1 VIAGPTKLPQVFLC
15 RCLGSVALSVTL
27 GVLAAAAAP
36 AASFAD
42 VQAPAGRT
50 CAGATTTTRGPA
62 GTAQET
68 KIQAGES
75 APQSGC
81 WEDVQPYP
89 FGSGGGPVE
98 PSTSLDCQSE
108 ASGETCYLD
117 VISMAFRAW
126 NRGLALTTVVSGSK
140 DPYGVWR
147 FNGTRWYPETTF
159 PGSEA
164 CPGQKIV
171 WASKLDFWIVGAKKL
186 CRFDGYK
193 LEWEQ
198 LALPAATEE
207 RLTEPLPKQED
218 PGFRAKSG
226 AITSASCLA
235 WNNCWFFGGYGAV
248 VHWNGQA
255 LTDESPDPSQSLLQG
270 EYTAAT
276 ARESPVGEQF
286 GVAVG
291 ATSAQLGER
300 TEAGLKLGPLSTEEQ
315 MPPVQ
320 LYSSSGGTFSP
331 LPFSPFTK
339 PLVGDPFRTDLV
351 AVDLDSEAQGWVA
364 GNPAGLRTTTSALG
378 APSQPEQRR
387 AQPESQPQYS
397 PLEPVSTSG
406 AAAACEGPPEDRFAY
421 TPFPGTTP
429 SPGTTELP
437 PEEPGAFLWQS
448 IGVLPTL
455 GEAVAGGKFWPA
467 TNTRENNQG
476 EPVIAQAAC
485 DGTTRVTRFRVP
497 DSASPGAF
505 APADP
510 NATVTAISAD
520 APNDAWAAT
529 SNGETPPEPPHLYRL
544 TNGKAPE
551 APEGNDQEERPS
563 ELQIEPPVF
572 VIEPQAPEEQAPA
585 PATVTRTKAVKLP
598 PAIYDV
604 KAKLH
609 TSKRHGKVNL
619 SLYVTFQLRRSV
631 TIGAKALRKGRVVSE
646 ARPRHFVGHSGTLI
660 LRLNRQHWPTTVSFI
675 T

>member
-1 VIAGPTKLPQVFLC
+1 
-15 RCLGSVALSVTL
+15 VTL
-27 GVLAAAAAP
+27 GVLATATAP

-42 VQAPAGRT
+42 VAPPAKRA
-50 CAGATTTTRGPA
+50 CAGTSTTTRGPA
-62 GTAQET
+62 GTAEET

-89 FGSGGGPVE
+89 FGSGGEHVGPSSSVGC
-98 PSTSLDCQSE
+98 PAVTT
-108 ASGETCYLD
+108 SGETCYLD

-126 NRGLALTTVVSGSK
+126 NRGLALTAVASGSE

-147 FNGTRWYPETTF
+147 FNGTSWYPETTF
-159 PGSEA
+159 PGTKA
-164 CPGQKIV
+164 CPGQEIV
-171 WASKLDFWIVGAKKL
+171 WASKLDFWVVGAKKL
-186 CRFDGYK
+186 CRFDGYT

-198 LALPAATEE
+198 LPLPAATEE
-207 RLTEPLPKQED
+207 RLTEALPTR
-218 PGFRAKSG
+218 PGERAKRG
-226 AITSASCLA
+226 EITSASCFA
-235 WNNCWFFGGYGAV
+235 WNNCWFFGGFGAV

-255 LTDESPDPSQSLLQG
+255 LTDESPDPGQSLLQG
-270 EYTAAT
+270 EYTGAV
-276 ARESPVGEQF
+276 ARESPAGEQF

-291 ATSAQLGER
+291 ATSAELGER
-300 TEAGLKLGPLSTEEQ
+300 GPAEFNLGPLSTEEQ

-339 PLVGDPFRTDLV
+339 RLVGDPFRTDLV
-351 AVDLDSEAQGWVA
+351 AVDSDSEAQGWVA

-378 APSQPEQRR
+378 APSQPKQRR
-387 AQPESQPQYS
+387 AQPETQPQYS

-406 AAAACEGPPEDRFAY
+406 AAAACEGPSENRFAY
-421 TPFPGTTP
+421 TPLPGTTP
-429 SPGTTELP
+429 SPGTTEQP
-437 PEEPGAFLWQS
+437 AEEPGAFLWRS
-448 IGVLPTL
+448 IGVLPAL
-455 GEAVAGGKFWPA
+455 GEAVAGGKFWPS
-467 TNTRENNQG
+467 TNTLENNQG

-485 DGTTRVTRFRVP
+485 DGTTKVTRFRVP

-510 NATVTAISAD
+510 NGTVTAISAD

-529 SNGETPPEPPHLYRL
+529 SNGESARSPPPHLYRL
-544 TNGKAPE
+544 TNGRAPE

-563 ELQIEPPVF
+563 ELKIEPPVF
-572 VIEPQAPEEQAPA
+572 VIEPPAPEAPAPA
-585 PATVTRTKAVKLP
+585 PATVTQTKAVKLP

-609 TSKRHGKVNL
+609 TDKRHGQVHL
-619 SLYVTFQLRRSV
+619 SLYVTFKLRRSV
-631 TIGAKALRKGRVVSE
+631 TIGAQALRKGRVARA

-660 LRLNRQHWPTTVSFI
+660 LILNRQHWPTKVSFI